1 MYIECPECKSCF
13 FVEDKNISPKVSHFR
28 CGVCKNVF
36 VKKET
41 KNFFGS
47 NFFWKI
53 KIFTRK
59 IDKVR
64 ASMFIAVIF
73 AFYLCVCVLWGARG
87 YFEAKYPAVNAWL
100 TFFGISEQSRF
111 SNFDFRNVRQQVL
124 SEEGTKFLEITGL
137 ILNISDT
144 AMNVPAVEAEIFDS
158 EGRKT
163 ESKVI
168 YPQERLLRP
177 KESVSFRMRVLL
189 MDNDSS
195 EAELRFIQNKE
206 LSK

>member
-1 MYIECPECKSCF
+1 MANKLKDLFEGEKTERIYGTIRFEDPESCKKFKDICISINF
-13 FVEDKNISPKVSHFR
+13 INKNEEKKATERSLLSMMLVDR
-28 CGVCKNVF
+28 CNRYDT
-36 VKKET
+36 KK
-41 KNFFGS
+41 KM
-47 NFFWKI
+47 I
-53 KIFTRK
+53 
-59 IDKVR
+59 
-64 ASMFIAVIF
+64 
-73 AFYLCVCVLWGARG
+73 
-87 YFEAKYPAVNAWL
+87 FEAKYPAVNAWL